1 MVAGWCPPGMLGIGI
16 GGTAE
21 KAMMLAKEALM
32 EEINMDELLRR
43 GPSSKMEELRI
54 EIFEKVN
61 ALGIGAQ
68 GLGGFDHRTR
78 H

>member
-1 MVAGWCPPGMLGIGI
+1 
-16 GGTAE
+16 
-21 KAMMLAKEALM
+21 M

-43 GPSSKMEELRI
+43 GPQSKMEELRI

-68 GLGGFDHRTR
+68 VLVV
-78 H
+78 